1 MLGFLPKIYLDFLS
15 FWAGVLAAVIL
26 LILVFR
32 YRSRLRKFF
41 SRTITS
47 LQTARDKF
55 SITSESDYS
64 RILYKYMQGR
74 HIASDLVPLEKI
86 VVPPKC
92 IAPPP
97 VIIPGTDRFDPSLL
111 QQILGHDPAFPEF
124 AVDYFAP
131 TFTLMEALSNGA
143 NLCLMG
149 SPGSGK
155 TVAIAYC
162 ITSLIKNTN
171 IPSSLLNKIPYYVD
185 AQYIMEQFPGSDVLS
200 ILLTAI
206 QANPVF
212 STIPNFPKYFTSSLN
227 NDMALLFIDGLD
239 TQPSTEINRVAN
251 FIIALCKTVPTL
263 QVVVAASPT
272 YLGNLIKAPLEP
284 VSVAPWGK
292 KEKLVFLEKWVQL
305 GFGSSFPTPLDK
317 SLDAQGSQKIRDAW
331 LIINANHQSPL
342 EFTLKAWAA
351 YSGDITGPTAVHA
364 IESYLGRITLGLPQ
378 YSIKAL
384 ENIALHVLE
393 QEKGSF
399 TKRDINSW
407 LSSQIDTQER
417 QLSDDRT
424 SQISRVIQFA
434 LDSSLLQKT
443 GSNGFFF
450 THPTIAG
457 FLAARGLCRSS
468 ESIKKRILRQPDW
481 ALIHETMRYFSAF
494 NPIRPHLNQM
504 LSDSSLLKTNL
515 MRACQWLVFLDPS
528 QSTEEETLLRSVTR
542 EIQTNQLYFIKLRL
556 TNSLATSQNPKV
568 AIIFRHLLQSQDL
581 DTRRAAALGS
591 GFIQDPV
598 AVPLLTEQLN
608 APFPTSAA
616 ACYALG
622 KIASP
627 KALEAIAESLLHGDE
642 LLRRAAAESLA
653 HNRSE
658 GHPALREGITMDDL
672 LVRYAVVHGL
682 SLIPESWAVEILDKM
697 RIDEDE
703 WIVRDLAQQV
713 FEILQTGSPYVP
725 VPETPAHKA
734 AWLHSYAEKQD
745 MPIHTSESALDLLL
759 NTLENGSIEQKQA
772 ALHYL
777 RREDQAKVL
786 PVIVNALEDSD
797 PDVKQQA
804 ALTLWY
810 CAPPGYKASSYP

>member
-32 YRSRLRKFF
+32 YRSRIRDFI

-47 LQTARDKF
+47 LQTAREKF

-86 VVPPKC
+86 LVPPKC

-97 VIIPGTDRFDPSLL
+97 VIIPDVDRFDPSLL
-111 QQILGHDPAFPEF
+111 QQTLGHDPAFPEF
-124 AVDYFAP
+124 AVEYFAP
-131 TFTLMEALSNGA
+131 AFTLMEALSNGA
-143 NLCLMG
+143 NLCLIG

-155 TVAIAYC
+155 TVAIADC
-162 ITSLIKNTN
+162 IISLIKNTN
-171 IPSSLLNKIPYYVD
+171 IPPSLVNKIPYYVD
-185 AQYIMEQFPGSDVLS
+185 AQHILLQFPGSDVLS

-227 NDMALLFIDGLD
+227 NDMGLLFIDGLD

-251 FIIALCKTVPTL
+251 FIIALCKTIPTL
-263 QVVVAASPT
+263 QVVVTASPT

-284 VSVAPWGK
+284 VSVASWGK
-292 KEKLVFLEKWVQL
+292 KEKLVFLEKWAHL
-305 GFGSSFPTPLDK
+305 RFGSSFPTPPDK
-317 SLDAQGSQKIRDAW
+317 SLDAQSLQKIRNNW

-364 IESYLGRITLGLPQ
+364 IESYLRRISIELPRH
-378 YSIKAL
+378 SIKTL

-407 LSSQIDTQER
+407 LSSQTDIQER
-417 QLSDDRT
+417 QSSDDRT
-424 SQISRVIQFA
+424 SPIIRVIQLA
-434 LDSSLLQKT
+434 LDNSLLQKT
-443 GSNGFFF
+443 GSNGLFF

-457 FLAARGLCRSS
+457 FLAARGLSRSS
-468 ESIKKRILRQPDW
+468 ESVKQRILRQPDW

-494 NPIRPHLNQM
+494 NPIQPYLNQM

-515 MRACQWLVFLDPS
+515 LRACQWLVFLDPS

-542 EIQTNQLYFIKLRL
+542 EIQTNQLYFIKLRF
-556 TNSLATSQNPKV
+556 TNTLATSQNPKV
-568 AIIFRHLLQSQDL
+568 GIIFRHLLQSQDL

-591 GFIQDPV
+591 GYIQDLS
-598 AVPLLTEQLN
+598 AVPLLIKQLDT
-608 APFPTSAA
+608 PFPTSVA

-653 HNRSE
+653 QNRSE
-658 GHPALREGITMDDL
+658 GHPALREGVTMDDL

-682 SLIPESWAVEILDKM
+682 SLIPESWAIEILDKM

-713 FEILQTGSPYVP
+713 FEILKTGSPYIP

-745 MPIHTSESALDLLL
+745 MHIHTSESSLDLLL

-777 RREDQAKVL
+777 RREGKAEVL
-786 PVIVNALEDSD
+786 PVIVNALADSD
-797 PDVKQQA
+797 PDVRQQA

-810 CAPPGYKASSYP
+810 CAPPGYKTSS